1 MPITIKVEG
10 LRELKAALDEL
21 PKATARNVQQR
32 VLLRRA
38 QPIVDAAKA
47 KVPVRTGALRNA
59 IRATTTRPRGHKA
72 ASSRAFAKIRGMG
85 GSVAAARAGA
95 KEAGSSLVEV
105 FVGPIGR
112 LPQAGQQ
119 EWGNR
124 NHPPHPYL
132 RPAWD
137 EGKEALQAGIKADM
151 WTEIQKAAA
160 RRAKRQA
167 KLGQ

>member
-1 MPITIKVEG
+1 MPITITVEG

-38 QPIVDAAKA
+38 QPIVAAAKA

-59 IRATTTRPRGHKA
+59 IRATTTRPRGSKP
-72 ASSRAFAKIRGMG
+72 ASGRAFAAAG
-85 GSVAAARAGA
+85 GGAAGRAAAKAAGA
-95 KEAGSSLVEV
+95 SAVEV
-105 FVGPIGR
+105 FIGPVGR

-119 EWGNR
+119 EWGNK
-124 NHPPHPYL
+124 NHPPHAYL

-137 EGKEALQAGIKADM
+137 EGKEAVAAGIKADM
-151 WTEIQKAAA
+151 WIEIQKAAA

-167 KLGQ
+167 KLGR

>member
-32 VLLRRA
+32 VLLKRA
-38 QPIVDAAKA
+38 QPIVAAAKA
-47 KVPVRTGALRNA
+47 KVPVRTGALRAA

-72 ASSRAFAKIRGMG
+72 ASSRAFAAAG
-85 GSVAAARAGA
+85 GGAAGRAAAKAAGT
-95 KEAGSSLVEV
+95 SSVEV
-105 FVGPIGR
+105 FIGPVGQ
-112 LPQAGQQ
+112 LPQAGQT

-124 NHPPHPYL
+124 NQPPRSYL
-132 RPAWD
+132 RSSWD
-137 EGKEALQAGIKADM
+137 EGKEALQAGIKADL

-167 KLGQ
+167 KLGR

>member
-10 LRELKAALDEL
+10 LTELKAALDEL
-21 PKATARNVQQR
+21 PKATARNVQRR
-32 VLLRRA
+32 VLLNRA
-38 QPIVDAAKA
+38 QPIVAAAKA
-47 KVPVRTGALRNA
+47 KVPVRTGNLRDA

-72 ASSRAFAKIRGMG
+72 ASSRAFAKVRGMG
-85 GSVAAARAGA
+85 GSVAEARAAAG
-95 KEAGSSLVEV
+95 EAGASSVEV
-105 FVGPIGR
+105 FIGPAGR

-124 NHPPHPYL
+124 NHPPHAYL

-137 EGKEALQAGIKADM
+137 EGKEALQAGIKADL

-160 RRAKRQA
+160 RRAK
-167 KLGQ
+167 KLAQRR